1 MKLSFFLDCLFQIM
15 NKTLWHCNYCDSN
28 LSSKRNVL
36 VHISKQHKV
45 DGNNPPMFEQV
56 ISSCQTTNSLASNES
71 NSEVMP
77 PKKKKSKVKKMTGEK
92 VKPTYDF
99 KRLANVF
106 NLPEYSH
113 VFSSKSSNNILH
125 DVSSAPQCV
134 TDTSND
140 ISFQGDQDAL
150 AINSSLD
157 IGFQQLDNVGQS
169 ESVPLA
175 TVVLDDEQLDVSQTT
190 ECSTDVD
197 DISYSLRVRKRS
209 FKTPYKT
216 PRGKCSLW
224 PDCEKCSIE
233 IDCGEC
239 INCNDK
245 SKQ

>member
-1 MKLSFFLDCLFQIM
+1 
-15 NKTLWHCNYCDSN
+15 
-28 LSSKRNVL
+28 
-36 VHISKQHKV
+36 
-45 DGNNPPMFEQV
+45 MFEQV

-134 TDTSND
+134 TDTS
-140 ISFQGDQDAL
+140 SDQEAL
-150 AINSSLD
+150 AINSSFD

-209 FKTPYKT
+209 FNP
-216 PRGKCSLW
+216 
-224 PDCEKCSIE
+224 
-233 IDCGEC
+233 
-239 INCNDK
+239 N
-245 SKQ
+245 